1 MNLVDCTR
9 VGRPELVGVD
19 FGKTSWIVAVVDG
32 TEEVHVGRRS
42 IDPEGTPQEEVS
54 GVDKSK
60 SCRFQQPRKC
70 GLAVVPRIPVLQPSR
85 AGTTRRWGLY

>member
-19 FGKTSWIVAVVDG
+19 FGKTSCWIAAVVDG

-42 IDPEGTPQEEVS
+42 IDPEGP
-54 GVDKSK
+54 
-60 SCRFQQPRKC
+60 PRRKK
-70 GLAVVPRIPVLQPSR
+70 
-85 AGTTRRWGLY
+85 